1 MKKTYR
7 LIGLL
12 LIMFSLVACA
22 GADEEAGV
30 VEDPETEVEA
40 AEPAEETNEIEE
52 AEDIEEEVEEIE
64 QVKEFEPL
72 ADQEV
77 EKIVIDNLD
86 RMSASQDEYDYQAMM
101 GIVNDSIIDP
111 AQDTDEVT
119 KVLEATKEQ
128 FKRLVADEIL
138 DEWTRSYLADFYWT
152 MSIQHLHSGD
162 ISARFE
168 VLEQSDDH
176 FTASFIRMADGAGY
190 YPAGT
195 YQLDYVK
202 ENGFWVFLDVNFTS
216 AEEKPLNITMNEV
229 REHYRRYD
237 TNDAE
242 VLSFFEPV
250 EEVVEDGENYLVYK
264 AHNYIHARDVV
275 DSEYNFEVAMPYNIE
290 D

>member
-1 MKKTYR
+1 MKMTYR
-7 LIGLL
+7 LIALL
-12 LIMFSLVACA
+12 LIMFSLVAC
-22 GADEEAGV
+22 GGTDGEAGT
-30 VEDPETEVEA
+30 VEEPDVEVEA
-40 AEPAEETNEIEE
+40 LVEETDEV
-52 AEDIEEEVEEIE
+52 EEEVEEF
-64 QVKEFEPL
+64 KPL
-72 ADQEV
+72 TNQEI
-77 EKIVIDNLD
+77 EKIVINNLD
-86 RMSASQDEYDYQAMM
+86 QMDASQDAYDYQAMM

-229 REHYRRYD
+229 REHYQRYD

-264 AHNYIHARDVV
+264 AHNYIHARNVL